1 MTKVKNMEEIHIQC
15 PYCLQAVTVLLDTG
29 VYEYTTLIDDCEVC
43 CRPIE
48 ISYKTEDGVISS
60 YSYNSIEGNEN

>member
-1 MTKVKNMEEIHIQC
+1 MEEMNIQC
-15 PYCLQAVTVLLDTG
+15 PYCLQAITVLVDTG

-48 ISYKTEDGVISS
+48 ISYCVEDGRVSS
-60 YSYNSIEGNEN
+60 LSYNSIEGNEF

>member
-1 MTKVKNMEEIHIQC
+1 MTKVKKMEEIHIQC

-48 ISYKTEDGVISS
+48 ISYTTEDGVISS

>member
-1 MTKVKNMEEIHIQC
+1 MEEMNIQC
-15 PYCLQAVTVLLDTG
+15 PYCLQAITVLVDIG

-48 ISYKTEDGVISS
+48 ISYSVKNGEVSS
-60 YSYNSIEGNEN
+60 LSYNSIEGNEF

>member
-48 ISYKTEDGVISS
+48 ITYKTEDGVISS

>member
-1 MTKVKNMEEIHIQC
+1 MEEMNIQC
-15 PYCLQAVTVLLDTG
+15 PYCLQAVTVLVDTG

-48 ISYKTEDGVISS
+48 ISYSVEDGVVSS
-60 YSYNSIEGNEN
+60 LSYNSIEGNEN

>member
-1 MTKVKNMEEIHIQC
+1 MEEMNIQC
-15 PYCLQAVTVLLDTG
+15 PYCLQAITVLVDTG

-48 ISYKTEDGVISS
+48 ISYSVEDGRVSS
-60 YSYNSIEGNEN
+60 LSYNSIEGNEF

>member
-1 MTKVKNMEEIHIQC
+1 MEEMNIQC
-15 PYCLQAVTVLLDTG
+15 PYCLQAVTVLVDTG

-48 ISYKTEDGVISS
+48 ISYIVEDGVVSS
-60 YSYNSIEGNEN
+60 LSYNSIEGNEN